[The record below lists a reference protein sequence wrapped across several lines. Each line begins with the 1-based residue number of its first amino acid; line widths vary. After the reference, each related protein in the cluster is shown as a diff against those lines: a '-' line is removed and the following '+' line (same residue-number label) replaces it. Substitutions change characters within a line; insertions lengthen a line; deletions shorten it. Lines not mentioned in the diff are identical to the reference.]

1 MKETPDVMETD
12 FDYYFARYCDYNGY
26 DESVFVGKPNL
37 FLNALKDIGDHLFP
51 PIPGKIRDEQ
61 RTENQLRTAFKWYT
75 DKCRKFE
82 LTPTM
87 ANYSVLIRV
96 SNGTV
101 KEWTSGRQRNNT
113 YFKEC
118 MNEFASYCETAMSNA
133 TLSDEVPVV
142 SGIFHLKAVHGWN
155 DTPEQKPIEVVHTVQ
170 ALEDISQRYNIAM
183 KGDENDDI

>member
-170 ALEDISQRYNIAM
+170 ALEDIS
-183 KGDENDDI
+183 